1 MGAVYDLER
10 IDNNPRCRDIKEPV
24 IILNLLGSCISI
36 LVLAWTIIRM
46 GINNKEKSF
55 LTQIIMFIF
64 STEILNPLS
73 KLLQLF
79 KYAFEDT
86 RTKDDINEIET
97 QRGIICQIQ
106 IVTSIIADVCT
117 LLGTLLLS
125 YRSYEIIRGERKIFD
140 RKIEQILSFII
151 IILTSIIFSITF
163 LFFDKILTKDS
174 ITYKFDLRDRCNYC
188 CWLDHL
194 ASIICHIFYLVPLGV
209 NIMYE
214 LKIIFSLQKSYY
226 QISGKNDNDDQ
237 NYLDLENDDRL
248 KLKEIRIMQIKCIFY
263 PAIIIIIWILL
274 LLYRFFDDI
283 AMYSI
288 DRANSWDKGEDDE
301 VNYFNDHPGL
311 RISFEITFILYT
323 IVSSFRGVLYGIA
336 FVTFEEKYFC
346 NFFRNCCLKFFCCCC
361 CCYCCKNYLKI
372 PELDDLDENNNEII
386 RESSAPDNLLK
397 NNIKEGGEINE
408 NEAN

>member
-55 LTQIIMFIF
+55 ITQIIMFIF

-97 QRGIICQIQ
+97 PRGIICQIQ

-214 LKIIFSLQKSYY
+214 FKIIFSLQKSYY

-361 CCYCCKNYLKI
+361 CCYCCKNCLKI

>member
-97 QRGIICQIQ
+97 PRGIICQIQ

-263 PAIIIIIWILL
+263 PAIIIIILILL
-274 LLYRFFDDI
+274 FLYRFFDDI

-361 CCYCCKNYLKI
+361 CCYCCKNCLKI

>member
-97 QRGIICQIQ
+97 PRGIICQIQ

-361 CCYCCKNYLKI
+361 CCYCCKNCLKI

-386 RESSAPDNLLK
+386 RESSVPDNLQK

-408 NEAN
+408 NDAN

>member
-10 IDNNPRCRDIKEPV
+10 IDHNPRCSDIKEPV

-46 GINNKEKSF
+46 GMNNKEKSF

-97 QRGIICQIQ
+97 PRGIICQIQ

-361 CCYCCKNYLKI
+361 CCYCCKNCLKI

>member
-46 GINNKEKSF
+46 GINNIEKSF
-55 LTQIIMFIF
+55 ITQIIMFIF

-97 QRGIICQIQ
+97 PRGIICQIQ

-214 LKIIFSLQKSYY
+214 FKIIFSLQKSYY

-311 RISFEITFILYT
+311 RITFEITFILYT

-336 FVTFEEKYFC
+336 FVSFEEKYFC
-346 NFFRNCCLKFFCCCC
+346 NFFRNCCLKFFCCCF
-361 CCYCCKNYLKI
+361 CCYCCKNCLKI

-386 RESSAPDNLLK
+386 RESSVPYNLQK
-397 NNIKEGGEINE
+397 NNIKEG
-408 NEAN
+408 

>member
-46 GINNKEKSF
+46 GMNNKEKSF

-97 QRGIICQIQ
+97 PRGIICQIQ

-336 FVTFEEKYFC
+336 FVSFEEKYFC

-361 CCYCCKNYLKI
+361 CCYCCKNCLKI

>member
-1 MGAVYDLER
+1 MGVLYDVEN
-10 IDNNPRCRDIKEPV
+10 IDNNPRCKDIKGFV
-24 IILNLLGSCISI
+24 IIMNIVGAIISI
-36 LVLAWTIIRM
+36 IFLLFILIRVS
-46 GINNKEKSF
+46 ISNKENSF
-55 LTQIIMFIF
+55 LTQIILFIF
-64 STEILNPLS
+64 SSEIMNSFS

-79 KYAFEDT
+79 KYAYDDT
-86 RTKDDINEIET
+86 RMNNDINDVET
-97 QRGIICQIQ
+97 PRGIICQIQ
-106 IVTSIIADVCT
+106 IVTSIIADVCN
-117 LLGTLLLS
+117 LLGTLLFS

-214 LKIIFSLQKSYY
+214 FKIIFSLQKSYY

-311 RISFEITFILYT
+311 RITFEITFILYT

-336 FVTFEEKYFC
+336 FVSFEEKYFC

-361 CCYCCKNYLKI
+361 CCYCCKNCLKI

>member
-97 QRGIICQIQ
+97 PRGIICQIQ

-361 CCYCCKNYLKI
+361 YCCKNCLKI

>member
-46 GINNKEKSF
+46 GIDNKEKSF

-86 RTKDDINEIET
+86 RVKDDINEIET
-97 QRGIICQIQ
+97 PRGIICQIQ

-361 CCYCCKNYLKI
+361 CCYCCKNCLKI

-386 RESSAPDNLLK
+386 RESSVPDNLQK

-408 NEAN
+408 NDAN

>member
-79 KYAFEDT
+79 KYAYDDT
-86 RTKDDINEIET
+86 RMNSDINDVET
-97 QRGIICQIQ
+97 PRGIICQIQ
-106 IVTSIIADVCT
+106 IVTSIIADVCN
-117 LLGTLLLS
+117 LLGTLLFS

-214 LKIIFSLQKSYY
+214 YKIIFSLQKSYY

-311 RISFEITFILYT
+311 RITFEITFILYT

-336 FVTFEEKYFC
+336 FMSFEEKYFC

-361 CCYCCKNYLKI
+361 CCYCCKNCLKI

-408 NEAN
+408 NDAN

>member
-1 MGAVYDLER
+1 M
-10 IDNNPRCRDIKEPV
+10 K
-24 IILNLLGSCISI
+24 LLG
-36 LVLAWTIIRM
+36 V
-46 GINNKEKSF
+46 KEK
-55 LTQIIMFIF
+55 
-64 STEILNPLS
+64 
-73 KLLQLF
+73 
-79 KYAFEDT
+79 
-86 RTKDDINEIET
+86 
-97 QRGIICQIQ
+97 
-106 IVTSIIADVCT
+106 
-117 LLGTLLLS
+117 
-125 YRSYEIIRGERKIFD
+125 
-140 RKIEQILSFII
+140 
-151 IILTSIIFSITF
+151 
-163 LFFDKILTKDS
+163 
-174 ITYKFDLRDRCNYC
+174 YKFDLRDRCNYC

-361 CCYCCKNYLKI
+361 CCYCCKNCLKI